1 MSAQL
6 NLEVVT
12 PHRTVLVETV
22 DSVTLPGSEG
32 ELGIL
37 PEHIPLLTTLDS
49 GIMSYSNSGKTQA
62 IAVHG
67 GYAQVEGN
75 NVRVLAEL
83 GETVTEID
91 LDRAK
96 KAEIKAKENL
106 VSGTVSTT
114 DWEAEEI
121 RQKKYESKLRRSLVR
136 QTLAQTR

>member
-49 GIMSYSNSGKTQA
+49 GIMSYSSSGKTQA
-62 IAVHG
+62 IAVHW

-106 VSGTVSTT
+106 VSGTVSTI

>member
-49 GIMSYSNSGKTQA
+49 GIMSYSSSGKTQA
-62 IAVHG
+62 IAVHW